1 MAKNN
6 ISYIE
11 KFFTIII
18 ILTAFIYFSIS
29 IFLSRTIGYKLFGF
43 KFKDKAKIFFEK
55 NEANNTIIPSYLYF
69 LNNEN
74 NILDITFNNSDD
86 KWKYKEND
94 EFILFSNENNNN
106 INKHIN
112 DYINDNNI
120 KLELDIDLHNKNSK
134 CYNCIS
140 SEPYEI
146 DNLGGGPFNIKAP
159 KIKIKKGALFVI
171 WSCFILGT
179 TFIINYF
186 FGILDFIIKI
196 PFLKKIVCTLIFL
209 SLTINI
215 VLLFTILKLLDEKCK
230 DKCSNYLKIDL
241 LDNFTKIKA
250 LSATITPIMII
261 VTLLLLFAPSAFDKL
276 K

>member
-196 PFLKKIVCTLIFL
+196 PFFKKIVCTLIFL